1 MEQVL
6 QEGAEEED
14 LDRAA
19 AAVGAAAQVPE
30 SAVIVSVRNVGMLR
44 HISGGSSVI
53 K

>member
-14 LDRAA
+14 LDRV
-19 AAVGAAAQVPE
+19 AAVAEAAAQVP
-30 SAVIVSVRNVGMLR
+30 ALAAIVSVRNVGMLR
-44 HISGGSSVI
+44 HISGDSSVL